1 MKFDFVCGNPPYQI
15 VEESDNKGFA
25 APIYHKFMDEAYK
38 VADHVILIHPARFLF
53 NAGSTPKEWNKK
65 ILNDPHFKVMQFEHD
80 ASTVFQNTEIK
91 GGIAITYRDGKKIF
105 DAVGMF
111 IPHEKLQSIFKKT
124 SEYHGFESLSS
135 IMENQTRFNL
145 EAMYAD
151 YPSLRKV
158 IGSNGKDRRFRNNI
172 FDKVA
177 LFTDNP
183 PRKPNIA
190 VLGVVNNK
198 RTVKYFPIK
207 YVDQENSNLS
217 CWKVIVARVNG
228 AGAVGELLSTP
239 VILGP
244 NEGYTQTFIGIGRFA
259 SKKEAE
265 NALKYIKTKFARTLL
280 GILKI
285 TQDNSIEVWQP
296 IPLQN
301 FSDNSDIDW
310 TKSVKQI
317 DQQLYKKYGLDQT
330 EIEFIESH
338 AKEME

>member
-1 MKFDFVCGNPPYQI
+1 MRFDYLCGNPPYQI
-15 VEESDNKGFA
+15 AEESDNKGFA
-25 APIYHKFMDEAYK
+25 APVYHKFMDEAYK

-91 GGIAITYRDGKKIF
+91 GGIAITYRDEKKVF
-105 DAVGMF
+105 DAIGMF
-111 IPHEKLQSIFKKT
+111 IPHEELRSIFKKT
-124 SEYHGFESLSS
+124 SEYPGFESLSS
-135 IMENQTRFNL
+135 VMENQTRFDL
-145 EAMYAD
+145 DAMYAD
-151 YPSLRKV
+151 YPGMRKV
-158 IGSNGKDRRFRNNI
+158 IGSNGKDKRFRNNI

-177 LFTDNP
+177 LFTD
-183 PRKPNIA
+183 KPTKKPHIA

-198 RTVKYFPIK
+198 RTIKYFPIK
-207 YVDQENSNLS
+207 YVDQENSNLN

-244 NEGYTQTFIGIGRFA
+244 NEGYTQTFIGIGRFEN
-259 SKKEAE
+259 KKEAE

-296 IPLQN
+296 IPLQD
-301 FSDNSDIDW
+301 FSGQSDIDW
-310 TKSVKQI
+310 ATSIKQI
-317 DQQLYKKYGLDQT
+317 DQQLYKKYGLDQA
-330 EIEFIESH
+330 EIEFVESH